1 MRVGM
6 PAMEKHREGDQP
18 KHELARDRVWGER
31 PLPMASGSGRSPA
44 SLLTLRSSQSGDQ
57 ASWILFLS

>member
-6 PAMEKHREGDQP
+6 PAMEKHREEDQP

-44 SLLTLRSSQSGDQ
+44 SLLTLHSSWSGDQ